1 MPPAAPPLPSSPP
14 ERRDGSHWTTH
25 DGIDLDDLVRRA
37 RAGESRAVQQLV
49 DHLTPIFHRHAL
61 QVTGAPDVA
70 DDIVQ
75 QAFVTA
81 HQRLAELEGRFD
93 GWVFRIVSNLCKDH
107 LRNIRTTSHD
117 SYESDD
123 LVSPRPTPDRQL
135 ERAELREALV
145 RALGAL
151 PAHYREVF
159 VRHHLHDE
167 SYEAIGRALGTTPG
181 AIKMRVHRAKAQL
194 QDLLAAYAA

>member
-1 MPPAAPPLPSSPP
+1 MPLAPPPSPVP
-14 ERRDGSHWTTH
+14 LAQRRDGSRWTTH
-25 DGIDLDDLVRRA
+25 EGIDLDDLVRRA
-37 RAGESRAVQQLV
+37 RDGEPRAFQQLV
-49 DHLTPIFHRHAL
+49 AHLTPIYHRHAL

-81 HQRLAELEGRFD
+81 HQRLAELQGRFD

-107 LRNIRTTSHD
+107 LRNIRTTAHD
-117 SYESDD
+117 SYDADD
-123 LVSPRPTPDRQL
+123 LVSMRPTPDREL
-135 ERAELREALV
+135 EMAELREALT
-145 RALGAL
+145 RALWAL

-159 VRHHLHDE
+159 VRHHVHGE

-181 AIKMRVHRAKAQL
+181 AIKMRVHRAKEQL
-194 QDLLAAYAA
+194 QDLLAPHAA